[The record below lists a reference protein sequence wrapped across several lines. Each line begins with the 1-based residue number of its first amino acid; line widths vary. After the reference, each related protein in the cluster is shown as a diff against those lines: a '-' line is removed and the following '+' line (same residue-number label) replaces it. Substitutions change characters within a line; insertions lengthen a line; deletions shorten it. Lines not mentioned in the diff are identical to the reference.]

1 MRFAISYAAQQV
13 SGLWSW
19 VNDEDHIE
27 KAFDFAGMGARNG
40 VMAVTMAEAGMT
52 GIFHG
57 LDGTPKFL
65 IALSTQPKTQAMGG
79 GRGSPDYRSE
89 TAVKTLFGGQP

>member
-19 VNDEDHIE
+19 VNDEDHVE

-40 VMAVTMAEAGMT
+40 VTVDQYAVNALRPSTPYASLQLAT
-52 GIFHG
+52 GERYIPSTGVVFRIF
-57 LDGTPKFL
+57 
-65 IALSTQPKTQAMGG
+65 AS
-79 GRGSPDYRSE
+79 
-89 TAVKTLFGGQP
+89 